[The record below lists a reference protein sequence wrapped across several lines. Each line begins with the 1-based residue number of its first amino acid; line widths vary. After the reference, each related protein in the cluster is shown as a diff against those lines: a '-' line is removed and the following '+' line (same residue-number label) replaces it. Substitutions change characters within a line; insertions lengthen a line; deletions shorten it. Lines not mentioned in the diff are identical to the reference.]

1 MAKVGEGDSRWIV
14 REREDGKNVNNWHWS
29 DTNCL
34 KYANDGLKERFA
46 GLDLEGEYKVTEVTK
61 CDGDCYTYNRK
72 GRVYLFYDM
81 NMQIGWTGPGNSSGS
96 ISLPN
101 VSDDIEKEPMEVSVD
116 VTEKG
121 EGTSDAH
128 RKYLRDARVRDAIQA
143 IILSFLEDLKGRVQ
157 TQVKEKTASTT
168 AAATSEA
175 TAPAA
180 DAKKATS
187 SPGTHAINLTMVYGC
202 SPDMMFDALT
212 DPRRIMGYTGAP
224 AISEPKAGGK
234 FSMYGDTITGEY
246 IEVIQNKRI
255 VQRWRMSSWPE
266 GCLSTVT
273 IELSPENGTTV
284 RLVQNGVPDRDA
296 QGAELLKLVE
306 QGWENNVFNRM
317 RAAFGW
323 SRQDN

>member
-14 REREDGKNVNNWHWS
+14 KEREDGKNVNNWHWS

-34 KYANDGLKERFA
+34 KFANEGLKDRLS
-46 GLDLEGEYKVTEVTK
+46 GLELENGYKLTNLSK

-81 NMQIGWTGPGNSSGS
+81 NMQIAWNGPGGSSGT

-101 VSDDIEKEPMEVSVD
+101 VSDDIETEPLELSVD

-121 EGTSDAH
+121 DGNSDTH
-128 RKYLRDARVRDAIQA
+128 RKLLRDTSREPMQA
-143 IILSFLEDLKGRVQ
+143 VILSFLDELKTRVQ
-157 TQVKEKTASTT
+157 TQVKEKTSSASTE
-168 AAATSEA
+168 ATT

-180 DAKKATS
+180 EKKHVSA
-187 SPGTHAINLTMVYGC
+187 PGTLAIDLAMVFGC
-202 SPDMMFDALT
+202 PPDAMYDALT
-212 DPRRIMGYTGAP
+212 NPHRIMGYTGAP

-234 FSMYGDTITGEY
+234 FSMYSDTITGEY
-246 IEVIQNKRI
+246 VEVVPNKRI
-255 VQRWRMSSWPE
+255 VQRWRMSGWPE
-266 GCLSTVT
+266 GSFSTVT
-273 IELSPENGTTV
+273 IDLAPENGTTV
-284 RLVQNGVPDRDA
+284 RLVQTGIPSRDIH
-296 QGAELLKLVE
+296 GSELLKLVE

-323 SRQDN
+323 TRQEL